1 MVNSDSYV
9 CSSGNC
15 AIFIAI
21 LAGFYTAKLIAIASD
36 KKRLLI
42 TMGEVKNEI
51 EWRTKKAQ
59 DLASVIEQKVY
70 DDYNHEERELE
81 HLQNQLKSYEKDFVS
96 IIYPSHLK
104 VGYFSFILFSVLGG
118 PLPISHQWWTFIF
131 KGNSDIFAFLMF
143 VLGLSIVFFYIFEEM
158 SIVVRDRTV

>member
-1 MVNSDSYV
+1 MVNSDLMFALAETA
-9 CSSGNC
+9 
-15 AIFIAI
+15 AIFVAI

-51 EWRTKKAQ
+51 EWRTKKVQ
-59 DLASVIEQKVY
+59 DLASIIEQKVY

-104 VGYFSFILFSVLGG
+104 VGYFSFILFAVLG
-118 PLPISHQWWTFIF
+118 SCYQ
-131 KGNSDIFAFLMF
+131 
-143 VLGLSIVFFYIFEEM
+143 
-158 SIVVRDRTV
+158 